1 MHIERRGTMATYF
14 VVEHAN
20 EKKRSRDDRAM
31 VNDGGRNQIN
41 SF

>member
-20 EKKRSRDDRAM
+20 EKKSRDDRAM